1 MREEEGLECQR
12 VIFKPSLPPV
22 DEIIKEE
29 SSRVYCVPHTQPSPQ
44 LLWPPVDEIIKE
56 ESSRVYCVP
65 HTQPSPQ
72 LSLPPQL
79 LLLAA
84 GEGLVKFITHSDVPR
99 CL

>member
-12 VIFKPSLPPV
+12 VIFKPSL
-22 DEIIKEE
+22 
-29 SSRVYCVPHTQPSPQ
+29 
-44 LLWPPVDEIIKE
+44 PPVDEIIKE